1 MKVLPANWKKWLI
14 HYWAGRHPERLGHLW
29 LPGGT
34 ITVYPHLSYA
44 LDNGKFA
51 ATVGNRLWDE
61 SAFRQHMAAA
71 TLFPKPPEWLVVP
84 DQPFDPKATLQLWQ
98 RWESELIDLGI
109 PLAFAVQNSHRPED
123 VPESAPVIF
132 MGGTDDWKFA
142 HLSEFVATGKPVHVG
157 RVNGRK
163 LWICEREGAASVD
176 GSGWGR
182 GDVRQLAILEH
193 YLRCTAGEAD
203 PPEAQQL
210 SLLEEDTISESF
222 TQRLEAKQFPIT
234 NLSADIPKN
243 IDRPHLLKAIL
254 VPRGFANAYWWQYA
268 PKHRP
273 LRWAVDHQGIQYPA
287 KLLISR
293 ANIWA
298 NGAPWPSRLFSG
310 GRDCYKFLSDRGFSI
325 APLDKC
331 RLA

>member
-51 ATVGNRLWDE
+51 ATVG
-61 SAFRQHMAAA
+61 
-71 TLFPKPPEWLVVP
+71 
-84 DQPFDPKATLQLWQ
+84 
-98 RWESELIDLGI
+98 
-109 PLAFAVQNSHRPED
+109 
-123 VPESAPVIF
+123 
-132 MGGTDDWKFA
+132 
-142 HLSEFVATGKPVHVG
+142 
-157 RVNGRK
+157 
-163 LWICEREGAASVD
+163 
-176 GSGWGR
+176 
-182 GDVRQLAILEH
+182 
-193 YLRCTAGEAD
+193 
-203 PPEAQQL
+203 
-210 SLLEEDTISESF
+210 
-222 TQRLEAKQFPIT
+222 
-234 NLSADIPKN
+234 
-243 IDRPHLLKAIL
+243 
-254 VPRGFANAYWWQYA
+254 FANAYGWQYA

-273 LRWAVDHQGIQYPA
+273 LKWAVEHAGVRYPA

-310 GRDCYKFLSDRGFSI
+310 GRDCHKFLSDRGFSI
-325 APLDKC
+325 APLDRR